1 MSTSAEVLF
10 FYFHILPDQ
19 FINLG
24 NDIHIYKCKYD
35 KVQGRYWGS
44 KSYKRYGTDEE
55 YWDEN
60 LWIGFHPPCVIY
72 LADITCVST
81 SSMLLSSKT
90 RVLAF
95 GR

>member
-1 MSTSAEVLF
+1 MASGGWIGKVVSGLF
-10 FYFHILPDQ
+10 
-19 FINLG
+19 N
-24 NDIHIYKCKYD
+24 
-35 KVQGRYWGS
+35 WGS

>member
-1 MSTSAEVLF
+1 MIK
-10 FYFHILPDQ
+10 YR
-19 FINLG
+19 G
-24 NDIHIYKCKYD
+24 DIGGV
-35 KVQGRYWGS
+35 KVTKGM
-44 KSYKRYGTDEE
+44 TDEE

>member
-1 MSTSAEVLF
+1 MAYKVIILYQLYMPS
-10 FYFHILPDQ
+10 YF
-19 FINLG
+19 LG
-24 NDIHIYKCKYD
+24 IFTEYP

>member
-1 MSTSAEVLF
+1 MIK
-10 FYFHILPDQ
+10 YR
-19 FINLG
+19 G
-24 NDIHIYKCKYD
+24 DIGGV
-35 KVQGRYWGS
+35 KVTKGMGLMR
-44 KSYKRYGTDEE
+44 
-55 YWDEN
+55 N
-60 LWIGFHPPCVIY
+60 IGMKTPCVFY

>member
-1 MSTSAEVLF
+1 MIKYRGDIGGVKVTKGMGLMRNIGMKTFGS
-10 FYFHILPDQ
+10 D
-19 FINLG
+19 FI
-24 NDIHIYKCKYD
+24 
-35 KVQGRYWGS
+35 
-44 KSYKRYGTDEE
+44 
-55 YWDEN
+55 
-60 LWIGFHPPCVIY
+60 PPCVIY

>member
-1 MSTSAEVLF
+1 MIK
-10 FYFHILPDQ
+10 YR
-19 FINLG
+19 G
-24 NDIHIYKCKYD
+24 DIGGV
-35 KVQGRYWGS
+35 KVTKGMGLMRNIGM
-44 KSYKRYGTDEE
+44 KTF
-55 YWDEN
+55 
-60 LWIGFHPPCVIY
+60 GFHPPCVIY